1 MKIIDITHPHSHELA
16 PWPGDTPFNFRLTAA
31 MREGSNCNI
40 GAITTSIHSGTHLDA
55 PFHFDDSGET
65 IDSLS
70 TDRFVGPAHVFAA
83 QGRDTIS
90 RDVFAGLDGNA
101 TPRVL
106 VATGSCDDKSVFPT
120 RIPTLA
126 PDVPAWLGA
135 QGVTLIGLDVPSVD
149 QLDSKTLPIH
159 HALDDA
165 GILILE
171 NLDLRQVT
179 PGKYE
184 LIALPLRIVGA
195 DGSPVRAVLVE
206 D

>member
-16 PWPGDTPFNFRLTAA
+16 PWPGDTPFNFKLMAA
-31 MREGSNCNI
+31 MREGATCNV

-55 PFHFDDSGET
+55 PFHFKADGPT
-65 IDSLS
+65 IESIP
-70 TDRFVGPAHVFAA
+70 TDRFVGPARVFDARGCDEIPRA
-83 QGRDTIS
+83 
-90 RDVFAGLDGNA
+90 VFAGLDGRA

-106 VATGSCDDKSVFPT
+106 VITGSCDDKTVFPR
-120 RIPTLA
+120 RIPLLA

-159 HALDDA
+159 HALDAA

-171 NLDLRQVT
+171 NLDLRDVA
-179 PGKYE
+179 PGPYE

-206 D
+206 G